1 MSILKSSFNVPFAKK
16 FSNSY
21 LKVDKFC
28 PPLIL
33 IFMFNFYSGHS
44 QNQKRVD
51 SILKSIPK
59 QHDTLKIESYRQLNM
74 EYIFVDPKI
83 AKPYLDKAT
92 ALAKKHNIKD
102 QIAQTTNDLGVY
114 YAIISDYEN
123 SLKTLDKAIELQKEL
138 NDSTSISE
146 ALNNKGIILNDL
158 GNYDEAIATHIESLK
173 IKEALKLEPQEIA
186 YSYYNIG
193 AAYNSIVNF
202 NMSNNYLEKAKAIF
216 SQIDNYREELN
227 AVNMLIAINLKHT
240 KQYTKAIAILK
251 EVISEYQD
259 MNYNNALAG
268 GYNNLGQVYMKTDSV
283 SKAKI
288 LFEQSLEISKQ
299 YEQKS
304 LVALNLTEL
313 GNVALSLN
321 NNRKALRY
329 FKEAL
334 AIDEE
339 TQAKD
344 KVKSDYLDI
353 SKAQAK
359 LGNYRKA
366 YENHLKFFK
375 LHDEL
380 LSKENYERINELEI
394 QYQSEKKE
402 KEIIIK
408 QNEIKLLKERKQKAE
423 NEKWFLLILLIGA
436 TALAIAIV
444 YGLRQ
449 KMKRNKIQREKLDND
464 LEFKEKELTTH
475 ALHLAHKNEVLLDLK
490 SQLKE
495 LKSSSPNSRNYQK
508 IINTI
513 NLDINNDNN
522 WEQFKTYFEDVHKD
536 FNSKVMRS
544 YPEVSNND
552 LRLMSLLKMNLSSKE
567 IANILNISAEGVK
580 KARYRL
586 RKKLNLTTEKSL
598 QELVIEL

>member
-1 MSILKSSFNVPFAKK
+1 MTFSKASLYVPFI
-16 FSNSY
+16 N
-21 LKVDKFC
+21 LIRTTNLMVDKFC
-28 PPLIL
+28 PLLIL
-33 IFMFNFYSGHS
+33 VFILSLSLGHS
-44 QNQKRVD
+44 QDQKRVD
-51 SILKSIPK
+51 SILKSIPQ

-74 EYIFVDPKI
+74 EYLFVDPKI

-92 ALAKKHNIKD
+92 ALAKEYNVKD

-123 SLKTLDKAIELQKEL
+123 SLKTLDKAIVLQKEL
-138 NDSTSISE
+138 NDSTSVAE

-158 GNYDEAIATHIESLK
+158 GKFDDAIATHIEALK
-173 IKEALKLEPQEIA
+173 IKEALKSEPWTIA

-202 NMSNNYLEKAKAIF
+202 EMSINYLEKAKAIF
-216 SQIDNYREELN
+216 SKLDNYREENN
-227 AVNMLIAINLKHT
+227 AVNSIIAINLKHT

-251 EVISEYQD
+251 EVISEYKD
-259 MNYNNALAG
+259 MNYNNDLAG
-268 GYNNLGQVYMKTDSV
+268 AYNSLGQVYMKTDSV
-283 SKAKI
+283 LKAKK
-288 LFEQSLEISKQ
+288 LFEQSLAIGKQ
-299 YEQKS
+299 YEQKA
-304 LVALNLTEL
+304 LLALNLTEL
-313 GNVALSLN
+313 GNVELSLN

-344 KVKSDYLDI
+344 KVKNDYLDI

-366 YENHLKFFK
+366 YQNHLKFFK

-394 QYQSEKKE
+394 QYQTEKKE
-402 KEIIIK
+402 KELIIK
-408 QNEIKLLKERKQKAE
+408 QNRIKLLEERKQKAE
-423 NEKWFLLILLIGA
+423 NERLFLIISLIGA
-436 TALAIAIV
+436 LALAFAIV

-449 KMKRNKIQREKLDND
+449 KMKRNKIEREKLDND

-508 IINTI
+508 VINTI

-522 WEQFKTYFEDVHKD
+522 WEQFRTYFEDVHKD
-536 FNSKVMRS
+536 FNSKVMRN

-567 IANILNISAEGVK
+567 IANILNISTEGVK

-586 RKKLNLTTEKSL
+586 RKKLNLTTEDSL
-598 QELVIEL
+598 QELVIDL